1 MHRVGAE
8 DVIRDHN
15 PQHRVA
21 EELEPFVRL
30 VARVL
35 GAPGAVCDRE
45 REQVEVVERVAERFG
60 KSVEVVGVQEDQPRR
75 ATT

>member
-1 MHRVGAE
+1 MCVGDDQAE
-8 DVIRDHN
+8 HG
-15 PQHRVA
+15 VA
-21 EELEPFVRL
+21 EELEPLVRL

-35 GAPGAVCDRE
+35 GAPRPVRDRE

-60 KSVEVVGVQEDQPRR
+60 KAVEVVGVQEDQPRR

>member
-1 MHRVGAE
+1 VGGDDQPE
-8 DVIRDHN
+8 HG
-15 PQHRVA
+15 VA
-21 EELEPFVRL
+21 EELEPLVRV

-35 GAPGAVCDRE
+35 GAPRSMRDRE

>member
-1 MHRVGAE
+1 VRGDHHAE
-8 DVIRDHN
+8 DGI
-15 PQHRVA
+15 A

-30 VARVL
+30 VTRVL
-35 GAPGAVCDRE
+35 GAPGSVRDRE

>member
-1 MHRVGAE
+1 VGG
-8 DVIRDHN
+8 DDH
-15 PQHRVA
+15 PEHGVA
-21 EELEPFVRL
+21 EELEPLVRL

-35 GAPGAVCDRE
+35 GAPGAVRDGE

-60 KSVEVVGVQEDQPRR
+60 KSVEVVGVQGDQPRR

>member
-1 MHRVGAE
+1 VRGDDQAE
-8 DVIRDHN
+8 HG
-15 PQHRVA
+15 VA

-35 GAPGAVCDRE
+35 GAPGSVRDRE
-45 REQVEVVERVAERFG
+45 REQVEVVERVAECLG
-60 KSVEVVGVQEDQPRR
+60 ESVEVVGVQEDQPRR